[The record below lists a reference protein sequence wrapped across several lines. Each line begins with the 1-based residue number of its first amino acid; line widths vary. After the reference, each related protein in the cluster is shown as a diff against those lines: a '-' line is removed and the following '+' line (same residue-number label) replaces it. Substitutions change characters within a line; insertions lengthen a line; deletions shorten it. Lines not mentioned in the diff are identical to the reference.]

1 LVDQI
6 GDVQQIDQENL
17 EPLPDTLEGV
27 SRDMLSGAYKMKDR
41 LLLILDTERA
51 MNVTSP
57 SD

>member
-1 LVDQI
+1 
-6 GDVQQIDQENL
+6 
-17 EPLPDTLEGV
+17 
-27 SRDMLSGAYKMKDR
+27 MLSGAYKMKDR